1 MLMIYLMTCFI
12 TNIDKDY
19 IFQKNKICREHWV
32 LVLID
37 AIKDII
43 YYLGSMHGK
52 HVEELSDTLNM

>member
-19 IFQKNKICREHWV
+19 IFHKNKICRGHWV

-37 AIKDII
+37 PIKDII
-43 YYLGSMHGK
+43 YYLGSMLGK
-52 HVEELSDTLNM
+52 HVEELIDMLSM